1 MTRGLFVGLATL
13 DVVSHVERAPGPD
26 EKVTATWQLLAAG
39 GPALNAAVTFAALGG
54 DAVLVTRVG
63 SGPAADLV
71 RGDLAACGVRLVDAA
86 GAGSTPPVSSITV
99 EADGTRR
106 VVGLDATAIE
116 TEGDVPEMPPADVV
130 LIDGHHP
137 DLAVAALAH
146 GRNAGIPRVLDAG
159 RWKPHM
165 SELLPGCTHVL
176 ASAAFRLD
184 GREAQTPE
192 RLERLATRIDTSA
205 DNTLVAI
212 TAGADPITWIA
223 RSSDAETRG
232 MTISPQVEE
241 VDTLGA
247 GDALHGAYAWA
258 LATGV
263 EDPLGVA
270 AAVAARSC
278 EVRGTRAWLDRAPE
292 FARET
297 MAR

>member
-1 MTRGLFVGLATL
+1 M
-13 DVVSHVERAPGPD
+13 
-26 EKVTATWQLLAAG
+26 
-39 GPALNAAVTFAALGG
+39 
-54 DAVLVTRVG
+54 
-63 SGPAADLV
+63 
-71 RGDLAACGVRLVDAA
+71 
-86 GAGSTPPVSSITV
+86 SSITV

-106 VVGLDATAIE
+106 VVGLDATATTAAVGE
-116 TEGDVPEMPPADVV
+116 VPEMPSADVV

-137 DLAVAALAH
+137 DLAAAALTH
-146 GRNAGIPRVLDAG
+146 GRNAGIPRVLGAG

-165 SELLPGCTHVL
+165 SELLPTCTHVL
-176 ASAAFRLD
+176 APAAFRLD
-184 GREAQTPE
+184 GRDESTSE
-192 RLERLATRIDTSA
+192 RLERLGTRIDTGADSA
-205 DNTLVAI
+205 FVAI

-232 MTISPQVEE
+232 ITISPQVEA

-278 EVRGTRAWLDRAPE
+278 EVRGPRAWLDRAPE